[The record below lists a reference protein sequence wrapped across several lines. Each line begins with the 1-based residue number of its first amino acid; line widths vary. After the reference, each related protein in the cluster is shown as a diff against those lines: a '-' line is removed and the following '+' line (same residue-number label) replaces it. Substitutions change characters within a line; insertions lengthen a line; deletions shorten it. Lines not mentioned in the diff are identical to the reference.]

1 MRGREH
7 LEPRRPDGGLGEPG
21 DSALGVLMERLA
33 SIEHAVT
40 GKLTTIEQ
48 AVCRLL
54 EDKGVEKE
62 WYSTAELAEAMQ
74 VSVYTV
80 TERWC
85 NAGRIE
91 CEKDPDTRKWRIS
104 GNEFRRLVKGG
115 ALKPK
120 SR

>member
-7 LEPRRPDGGLGEPG
+7 LEPRRPEGGLGEPG

-33 SIEHAVT
+33 SIEHSVT
-40 GKLTTIEQ
+40 DKLTTIEQ
-48 AVCRLL
+48 VVCRLL

-62 WYSTAELAEAMQ
+62 WYSTTELAEAMK

-85 NAGRIE
+85 NAGRID
-91 CEKDPDTRKWRIS
+91 CEKEPSTGKWRIP
-104 GNEFRRLVKGG
+104 GHEFRRLVKGG
-115 ALKPK
+115 ALRPRTK
-120 SR
+120 